1 MTDGQGAQAAPRFS
15 AERLLLVC
23 TGSIAAMF
31 FPSWLHWLR
40 VNYPA
45 LGLRYVMT
53 RSATGFAGKQAVA
66 AAGGAGAPVIDAWPE
81 PGEAQGTVH
90 IELASWPDAVLVHP
104 ATFAF
109 TARYALGLADSPV
122 MLALQCTS
130 APVAIAPALP
140 PGGFTSA
147 AYRAHVGNLSSRPN
161 TVVVPPVTGYS
172 MATLEEGVGTVAP
185 FPACL
190 GALEQLRS
198 RNSAWQE
205 GEAAS

>member
-1 MTDGQGAQAAPRFS
+1 MTDAQTAQTAPQFT
-15 AERLLLVC
+15 AGRLLCVC

-45 LGLRYVMT
+45 LELRYVMT
-53 RSATGFAGKQAVA
+53 RSATGFAGTQAVA
-66 AAGGAGAPVIDAWPE
+66 ATGRAGPPLIDVWPE
-81 PGEAQGTVH
+81 ASDAGDAVH
-90 IELASWPDAVLVHP
+90 VELASWPDAILVHP
-104 ATFAF
+104 ATLAF
-109 TARYALGLADSPV
+109 TARYALGLADSPA

-140 PGGFTSA
+140 PGGFASA
-147 AYRAHVGNLSSRPN
+147 AYRAHLSNLTSRPN

-190 GALEQLRS
+190 RALEQLRS
-198 RNSAWQE
+198 RASARQE
-205 GEAAS
+205 GDVAS